1 MILGITGG
9 ISTGKSTAAHV
20 VARAGGR
27 IIDCD
32 EISHYLSNYDPDVL
46 SAIRSHFGEDV
57 FREHGALDRVAL
69 AKRVFADAAERDSLE
84 QILHP
89 PIKAVVH
96 ANIRAARAQDSPL
109 VVVAPLLIEAG
120 MAGDVDWLWVVS
132 CTPEHQLQ
140 RLRERTRVDAAE
152 AQSWIDAQ
160 MPLEVKEKQANV
172 VLRNDGTIEE
182 FETAVA
188 REWGAFLAL
197 ER

>member
-9 ISTGKSTAAHV
+9 ISTGKSTAARV

-32 EISHYLSNYDPDVL
+32 EISHYLSNYDPGVL
-46 SAIRSHFGEDV
+46 LAIRNRFGGGV
-57 FREHGALDRVAL
+57 FGEHGALDRVAL
-69 AKRVFADAAERDSLE
+69 AKLVFADAAERAALE

-89 PIKAVVH
+89 PIITVVQT
-96 ANIRAARAQDSPL
+96 NIRDARARREPL

-120 MAGDVDWLWVVS
+120 MTGDVDWLWVVS

-140 RLRERTRVDAAE
+140 RLCERTRVEAAE
-152 AQSWIDAQ
+152 ARSWIEAQ

-188 REWGAFLAL
+188 REWEAFLAL
-197 ER
+197 EG